1 MSFFI
6 KPKKAAFEFGS
17 LSILY
22 SLTFLKPISFISFIV
37 KTFPELDIYSNLIIW
52 FYSLEQD
59 MIKKMNK
66 KNFFIFKY

>member
-37 KTFPELDIYSNLIIW
+37 KTFPELDVSSNLIIW
-52 FYSLEQD
+52 VSSLEQD
-59 MIKKMNK
+59 MIKKINK
-66 KNFFIFKY
+66 ST

>member
-22 SLTFLKPISFISFIV
+22 SLTFLKPISFIV
-37 KTFPELDIYSNLIIW
+37 KTFPELDVSSNLIIW
-52 FYSLEQD
+52 VSSLEQD
-59 MIKKMNK
+59 MIKKINKVSSFLNINK
-66 KNFFIFKY
+66 K